1 MGKKE
6 RNGKDERPQG
16 SESRR
21 WAHIVTEQHRGKAEM
36 QGSEEELLV
45 WAAEEKTG
53 KHWTIKLRL
62 ILVQWPF
69 TLTRYNCC
77 DTRGCHSEPWTPHI
91 RKIPSHSGLL
101 PIFLGL
107 YDSILWQMLQ
117 WLFADCS
124 STNYPALL
132 ITVFDSVNCSQ
143 FIKSLFKG
151 AAWVQRELHIAYK
164 WVVK

>member
-1 MGKKE
+1 MGKM
-6 RNGKDERPQG
+6 RVHMVV
-16 SESRR
+16 ESRR
-21 WAHIVTEQHRGKAEM
+21 WAHIVTEQHRGKAVK
-36 QGSEEELLV
+36 QWSEEQLLV
-45 WAAEEKTG
+45 WAAEEQTG
-53 KHWTIKLRL
+53 EHWTIKLKL

-77 DTRGCHSEPWTPHI
+77 DTRGWHSGHSEPKKPNH
-91 RKIPSHSGLL
+91 PGLL
-101 PIFLGL
+101 YVFLGL
-107 YDSILWQMLQ
+107 YDLILWQMLQ

-143 FIKSLFKG
+143 FIRSLFKS
-151 AAWVQRELHIAYK
+151 ATWVQQEPHIAYK